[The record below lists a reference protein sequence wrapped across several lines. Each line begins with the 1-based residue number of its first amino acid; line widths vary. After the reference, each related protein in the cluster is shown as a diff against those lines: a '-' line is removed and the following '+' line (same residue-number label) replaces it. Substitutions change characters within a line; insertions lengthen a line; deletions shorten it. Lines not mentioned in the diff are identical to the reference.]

1 LWIAQS
7 GFATEFPH
15 AELLAERDSTD
26 WSPRPHWIVGM
37 WNQTLEVNIP
47 INYQLS
53 AVAGSLGQAMKGG
66 TVRHSQL
73 KVLSVS
79 LLLLFSAAC
88 KKSDSSGSGSPAPA
102 TAVAPAAPP
111 ATPAEPATPPPP
123 FSEAQKI
130 GMFAYPKN
138 NQGNDQQLR
147 DEYDCYTTVQQQTG
161 INPDMGAPSG
171 PSAAEVQ
178 AAEQQAAANAPEA
191 KGGRARGAARGA
203 VGGAAIGAITGNA
216 GRGAAVGATVGT
228 VRGGRQQRAAN
239 EQSKEQAAQSAGA
252 QMQQQANQEKAAYDK
267 QMDTFKRGFSACMD
281 ARGYSV
287 K

>member
-1 LWIAQS
+1 
-7 GFATEFPH
+7 
-15 AELLAERDSTD
+15 
-26 WSPRPHWIVGM
+26 M
-37 WNQTLEVNIP
+37 
-47 INYQLS
+47 
-53 AVAGSLGQAMKGG
+53 
-66 TVRHSQL
+66 RHSRLQ
-73 KVLSVS
+73 VLSVS

-88 KKSDSSGSGSPAPA
+88 KKSDSSGAGSPAPA
-102 TAVAPAAPP
+102 TAAAPAVPVATPAATPAAP
-111 ATPAEPATPPPP
+111 TTPPPP
-123 FSEAQKI
+123 FSAAQKV

-138 NQGNDQQLR
+138 NQSNDQQLR

-171 PSAAEVQ
+171 PSTAEVQ
-178 AAEQQAAANAPEA
+178 AAQQQAAADAPEA
-191 KGGRARGAARGA
+191 QGGRARGAAKGA

-228 VRGGRQQRAAN
+228 VRGGRKQRAAN

-252 QMQQQANQEKAAYDK
+252 QMQQQANQEKAAYNK